1 MSTYK
6 AIRAVSSTLKN
17 LLTNKMEDQP
27 VSVTLLPPD
36 VPPTMASGNRINL
49 YLYLV
54 TENGYLMNQEI
65 PGQGYPSS
73 YGLPPLSLN
82 LHYLMTGYSNSDT
95 SDERDLTAQETLG
108 AGMRVMH
115 DFAIITRDSPYLD
128 TDLQNEFERIK
139 IVLQPASLDEFAK
152 IWTALPAANFR
163 CSVAYNVTVIQIE
176 SELPRQLALPVKTR
190 RLHLALSK
198 RPEIASVYRTPVLP
212 GDLIGDTRAAVG
224 QSLTITGTGFAAPK
238 TWVRLGGL
246 EPIGVLPQPNGDIQI
261 TVPDAQ
267 YPADFDHPLPRPIPP
282 GNRLQPGP
290 QFVQVLI
297 QRPGEGVAGGLEHG
311 TTFTEAVVQSSNQS
325 VFMLVPSI
333 SSINPTAGTSATTL
347 TVNGT
352 RLFNSALK
360 SYVYVED
367 AGIEVHWKSGDPW
380 LPPTD
385 IKVQV
390 PLTDLTKTV
399 PPLPPSVTSYPV
411 RMQVNGALS
420 VDQKDFSY
428 S

>member
-17 LLTNKMEDQP
+17 LLTGEMEDQP

-54 TENGYLMNQEI
+54 TENGYLKNQEI

-73 YGLPPLSLN
+73 YGHPPLSLN
-82 LHYLMTGYSNSDT
+82 LHYLMTGYSSSDT

-108 AGMRVMH
+108 DGMRVLH
-115 DFAIITRDSPYLD
+115 DFAIITKTSPYLD
-128 TDLQNEFERIK
+128 PELQNEFERIK

-152 IWTALPAANFR
+152 IWTALPQANFR

-176 SELPRQLALPVKTR
+176 SELPRTIALPVKTR
-190 RLHLALSK
+190 RLHMSLSK
-198 RPEIASVYRTPVLP
+198 RPQITSVYRTPVLP
-212 GDLIGDTRAAVG
+212 GDLIGDSRAAVG
-224 QSLTITGTGFAAPK
+224 QSLTITGTGFSAPR
-238 TWVRLGGL
+238 TWVQLGDL
-246 EPIGVLPQPNGDIQI
+246 DPIGVNPQPDGNILI

-267 YPADFDHPLPRPIPP
+267 YPPDFNHPLPRPIPAAQQ
-282 GNRLQPGP
+282 LQPGP
-290 QFVQVLI
+290 QFVQVLV
-297 QRPGEGVAGGLEHG
+297 QWPSEGVEGGLDAG
-311 TTFTEAVVQSSNQS
+311 TTFIEAASQYSNQS
-325 VFMLVPSI
+325 VFMLVPGI
-333 SSINPTAGTSATTL
+333 SSINPVAGTSATIL

-352 RLFNSALK
+352 RLFEPDLM
-360 SYVYVED
+360 SYVYVND
-367 AGIEVHWKSGDPW
+367 IGIEVQWTAADAW
-380 LPPTD
+380 LAPTPTS
-385 IKVQV
+385 VQV
-390 PLTDLTKTV
+390 PLTNLATAI
-399 PPLPPSVTSYPV
+399 PPLPPSPTPYPV

-420 VDQKDFSY
+420 VDQKDFTY